1 LKYDVG
7 IARTLKTQ
15 EIIFMYKKISH
26 FGRDLT
32 RIYVMIHNKNKLLA
46 CLSQWNKIEI

>member
-15 EIIFMYKKISH
+15 EIFFMYK
-26 FGRDLT
+26 G
-32 RIYVMIHNKNKLLA
+32 
-46 CLSQWNKIEI
+46 

>member
-15 EIIFMYKKISH
+15 EIFFIYKKQP

-32 RIYVMIHNKNKLLA
+32 KKLCHNA
-46 CLSQWNKIEI
+46 Q